1 MEEEETIQIDVTDD
15 ITDDQFLILAKAAH
29 EKNITFNQYVNQV
42 LKEYIDKLNAELAT
56 DE

>member
-1 MEEEETIQIDVTDD
+1 MEEETIQID
-15 ITDDQFLILAKAAH
+15 ITDRQFLVLAKAAH
-29 EKNITFNQYVNQV
+29 EKNITFNLYVNQV

>member
-1 MEEEETIQIDVTDD
+1 MEEETIQID
-15 ITDDQFLILAKAAH
+15 ITDHQFLVLAKAAY
-29 EKNITFNQYVNQV
+29 EKNITFNQHVNQI

>member
-1 MEEEETIQIDVTDD
+1 MEEEETIQID